1 MASKLIIDRI
11 PPDMHVDEKGN
22 ITWTPRLID
31 FNSAIYSRGHVVTSD
46 EFTTELIKQ
55 TYQGNYNT
63 DTISILVG
71 LYNDLKT
78 DVTDKADTALSKA
91 TTAEANVIT
100 AINTANDAY
109 NTSAEALSDVQAAVN
124 TSINAVEAAEIATVL
139 SEEAMAIA
147 EDASDRADEAKLE
160 AYEAMRIAEA
170 ADAFAVSAED
180 KSTQALNIAQLA
192 STTANS
198 ANTKADNAVASI
210 NTALDNAN
218 SAKQIAT
225 EAAATVASKAS
236 TDYVDNALKEY
247 YNKSTID
254 TMLENVSVDL
264 SGYYTKTEAN
274 VIADR
279 VLSLAIG
286 HADTEIAKLIDSAPE
301 TLDTF
306 KEIAD
311 AFAEDQEVLDTLNAA
326 IGLKANQ
333 TSLDETNQTVST
345 MKTKLDGIEAGA
357 EVNTVNSVNGKTGT
371 VALSAEDV
379 GALPSDTPLFSGN
392 YNDLSNKPTLFNGN
406 YNDLTNKPTIPT
418 NNNQLT
424 NGAGYITASRPA
436 GAGIEFKSKDA
447 THFMLYGNP
456 QVSELYAQIKQTDG
470 TNHYVK
476 VMDLAGKLYSN
487 NKEVAIKDDIPTDYL
502 PLSGGTL
509 TGVLGVKE
517 NGSGILYRSA
527 HQDYYAGTNY
537 RNNGNE
543 AVCFENKNPVT
554 SWIFRTYNPL
564 EQNTLWNNTTPSM
577 QIKNQRV
584 TINKLIPSATD
595 ASYNLDVG
603 GTANATELY
612 QDGKQVANKEDIP
625 TSYIKDATVSNDKL
639 TVTKNDGATF
649 EFEGGGGTEIIIRS
663 YDEW

>member
-31 FNSAIYSRGHVVTSD
+31 FNSVAYSRGHVVTSD

-63 DTISILVG
+63 DTISVLVG

-78 DVTDKADTALSKA
+78 DVTNKADTALSKA

-100 AINTANDAY
+100 AINTASDAY
-109 NTSAEALSDVQAAVN
+109 NTSVEALSDVQAAVN
-124 TSINAVEAAEIATVL
+124 TSMEAVEAAETATVL
-139 SEEAMAIA
+139 SEEAMAVA

-160 AYEAMRIAEA
+160 AYGAMRIAEA

-192 STTANS
+192 STTASS

-236 TDYVDNALKEY
+236 TEYVDNALKDY
-247 YNKSTID
+247 YNRSTID

-274 VIADR
+274 VVADR
-279 VLSLAIG
+279 VLALAIG

-326 IGLKANQ
+326 IGLKADRSELFSKNYND
-333 TSLDETNQTVST
+333 LTNKPVIPS
-345 MKTKLDGIEAGA
+345 K
-357 EVNTVNSVNGKTGT
+357 
-371 VALSAEDV
+371 AEDV

-392 YNDLSNKPTLFNGN
+392 YNDL
-406 YNDLTNKPTIPT
+406 TNKPTIPT
-418 NNNQLT
+418 KITDLQNDSDFATRTDLSTKANNSTVTTLSNKVAAIEQ
-424 NGAGYITASRPA
+424 GY
-436 GAGIEFKSKDA
+436 
-447 THFMLYGNP
+447 
-456 QVSELYAQIKQTDG
+456 V
-470 TNHYVK
+470 
-476 VMDLAGKLYSN
+476 
-487 NKEVAIKDDIPTDYL
+487 
-502 PLSGGTL
+502 
-509 TGVLGVKE
+509 
-517 NGSGILYRSA
+517 
-527 HQDYYAGTNY
+527 
-537 RNNGNE
+537 
-543 AVCFENKNPVT
+543 
-554 SWIFRTYNPL
+554 
-564 EQNTLWNNTTPSM
+564 
-577 QIKNQRV
+577 
-584 TINKLIPSATD
+584 
-595 ASYNLDVG
+595 
-603 GTANATELY
+603 
-612 QDGKQVANKEDIP
+612 
-625 TSYIKDATVSNDKL
+625 KDATVSNNKL
-639 TVTKNDGATF
+639 NITKSNGTTIQF
-649 EFEGGGGTEIIIRS
+649 QGGGVTIRRW
-663 YDEW
+663 D